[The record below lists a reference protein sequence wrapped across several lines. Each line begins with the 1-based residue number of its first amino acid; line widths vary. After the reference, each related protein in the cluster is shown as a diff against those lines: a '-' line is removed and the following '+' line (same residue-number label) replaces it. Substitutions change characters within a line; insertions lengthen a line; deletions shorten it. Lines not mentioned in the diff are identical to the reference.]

1 MSAGFVVCVILFFQL
16 RVACCDA
23 GDGGAGKGPATG
35 LFALPFMQRGMERRQ
50 AEAKAEATALLQEL
64 EREGEQDSADEV
76 GADGKQSWA
85 EDDDEDSA
93 PASGRR
99 TFGLGPTSMAVR
111 IALQGPHGT

>member
-1 MSAGFVVCVILFFQL
+1 MTQ
-16 RVACCDA
+16 

-64 EREGEQDSADEV
+64 EREGEQDSADAV
-76 GADGKQSWA
+76 GADGTQPWG
-85 EDDDEDSA
+85 EDDDDLA